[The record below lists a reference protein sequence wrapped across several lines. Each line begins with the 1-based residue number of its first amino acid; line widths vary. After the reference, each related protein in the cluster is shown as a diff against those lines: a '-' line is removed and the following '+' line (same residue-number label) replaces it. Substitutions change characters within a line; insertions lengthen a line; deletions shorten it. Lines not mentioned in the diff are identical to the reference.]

1 MFHTRCPRKL
11 GAICEQ
17 QDPPFAEAADAAY
30 VAQATASAREATNG
44 IGRKHLI
51 RCHIPADELRAL
63 QTASRDQANDQ
74 ARGEASDVARDKPAS
89 PANGA
94 GRDS

>member
-1 MFHTRCPRKL
+1 VFHTRCPRKL

-17 QDPPFAEAADAAY
+17 QDPPFVEAADAAY
-30 VAQATASAREATNG
+30 VSQATGSAREAANG

-63 QTASRDQANDQ
+63 QTAARDQASD
-74 ARGEASDVARDKPAS
+74 EASDVARDKPAS

>member
-1 MFHTRCPRKL
+1 VFHTRCPRKL

-17 QDPPFAEAADAAY
+17 QDPPFAKAADAAY
-30 VAQATASAREATNG
+30 VSQATGSAHEAANG

-74 ARGEASDVARDKPAS
+74 ARDEASDVARDKPAS